1 MHATSERQPRPACGR
16 VSATAQPAAAK
27 VGGDSLARV
36 KPAAVPS
43 SITAPAGRAA
53 SAALGVPRR
62 LLCHNPDAVLADAEA
77 GAELL
82 TFNRATGLKLLQV
95 HGRRPHVAVLHRAA
109 NPSNPVPLES
119 AVVNGVR
126 VTTEPAIRRWILA
139 QSRQSGRPGPTKP
152 PPHQEQRRR
161 ERTKARLDALGL
173 R

>member
-1 MHATSERQPRPACGR
+1 MNATSERSTRQPAGR
-16 VSATAQPAAAK
+16 VRPTAPHTAAPK
-27 VGGDSLARV
+27 SGGDSLARV
-36 KPAAVPS
+36 KPGAVPS
-43 SITAPAGRAA
+43 FITAPAAA
-53 SAALGVPRR
+53 TAAPPAPRQ
-62 LLCHNPDAVLADAEA
+62 LLCHNPDAVLADTEA

-109 NPSNPVPLES
+109 NPSNPIPLES

-126 VTTEPAIRRWILA
+126 ITTEPAIRRWILA